1 MLHIHLDAIGGVAGD
16 MFIAAVCDAFPHLRE
31 PVLAA
36 QRAAGLPD
44 EVTCAFLDHRDHALT
59 GLRFDVHDPHD
70 HAHRHAHAQGL
81 PHHHDERPFAQIRA
95 LLRAAPL
102 KPAVIERAVAMF
114 TALAE
119 VEGQIHGV
127 PTEDVSFHELGG
139 WDSIADMVGAAVL
152 IDALQASWSISA
164 LPLGRGRVKT
174 AHGALAVPSPA
185 TTKLLA
191 GYEFIDDGFEGERV
205 TPTGAT
211 IVKHIAAR
219 QKVEPARRRLVCSG
233 QGFGTKVFF
242 GLSNVLRVM
251 AFEKVEAGR
260 AAGEQPLASALREEA
275 LIPGASH
282 ADTDA
287 RVAHI
292 AFEIDDQTPE
302 DLAIALE
309 NLRAQDGVLDV
320 LQIPA
325 FGKKGRMVTQ
335 VQILAAC
342 DAVDAVAQRV
352 FAETTT
358 LGLRWHVVSRKV
370 LVREAGEVEV
380 DGQRVRTK
388 VAQRGQERTLKVEN
402 DDLREVAGGR
412 AARERLRRAAED
424 KGLNDG

>member
-1 MLHIHLDAIGGVAGD
+1 MLHIHLDAVGGVAGD
-16 MFIAAVCDAFPHLRE
+16 MFIAAVCDAFPHLRDE
-31 PVLAA
+31 VLTA
-36 QRAAGLPD
+36 QRAAGLPA
-44 EVTCAFLDHRDHALT
+44 EVTCTFLDHRDHALT

-70 HAHRHAHAQGL
+70 HAHRHSHAQGL
-81 PHHHDERPFAQIRA
+81 PHHHDERPFAEIRA

-102 KPAVIERAVAMF
+102 KPGVIERAVAMF

-127 PTEDVSFHELGG
+127 PTEQVSFHELGG

-152 IDALQASWSISA
+152 IDALDATWSVSA

-211 IVKHIAAR
+211 IVKHLGAR
-219 QKVEPARRRLVCSG
+219 QRAEPARRRLVCSG

-251 AFEKVEAGR
+251 AFEKVEATRVPSAHR
-260 AAGEQPLASALREEA
+260 ADAVPQEQP
-275 LIPGASH
+275 
-282 ADTDA
+282 DA
-287 RVAHI
+287 RALQAAADEQIAQI

-302 DLAIALE
+302 DLATALD
-309 NLRAQDGVLDV
+309 NLRAQAGVLDV

-325 FGKKGRMVTQ
+325 FGKKGRMVMQ

-342 DAVDAVAQRV
+342 DAVDAVAERV

-358 LGLRWHVVSRKV
+358 LGLRWQIVSRKV
-370 LVREAGEVEV
+370 LARAASAVEV
-380 DGQRVRTK
+380 DGRRVRTK